1 MINSKK
7 ILIVGGTGDIGKAIS
22 KKYPPED
29 SHIVGSRDIDLSS
42 NKSIENFFI
51 NNKNR
56 YEQFI
61 FASGVNNPAPI
72 KGSSFDDFN
81 NTMQVNCSSVHFIFS
96 KNYKCFKNLRSFV
109 VIGSLYG
116 TIARK
121 NRAAYTSSKH
131 ALYGLVKSLAIE
143 LSPKC
148 NVNMVSPGFIKTK
161 LTIKN
166 NTNTKLNKI
175 ASMIP
180 QKKIGAPT
188 DIANAVYFLTDKK
201 SKYINGVNLFVD
213 GGFSTGGFQN
223 YIDE

>member
-180 QKKIGAPT
+180 QKKNWST
-188 DIANAVYFLTDKK
+188 NRYCKCC
-201 SKYINGVNLFVD
+201 LF
-213 GGFSTGGFQN
+213 FN
-223 YIDE
+223 